1 MRLARF
7 LIAVP
12 LVIATATPVVS
23 QTTTT
28 GQTSATADPER
39 RVCRSRQRTGSNIRV
54 RRVCMTESQWRER
67 DRLDRERVDALANRA
82 NGACGVPADGSAGSS
97 CIGN

>member
-12 LVIATATPVVS
+12 LVVATATPVFS

-28 GQTSATADPER
+28 GQTSATGDPER
-39 RVCRSRQRTGSNIRV
+39 RVCRSRQRTGSNIRA
-54 RRVCMTESQWRER
+54 RRVCLTDSQWRAR
-67 DRLDRERVDALANRA
+67 DRLDQERVDALRNRS
-82 NGACGVPADGSAGSS
+82 NGACGVSADGSAGSS